1 MLIKNPRGWE
11 LPEATATPEHIF
23 LNRRRFL
30 TASTLA
36 LGAIAAPGAA
46 TLARAATDPTADL
59 YPAMRNPQFRLDREI
74 TKEKVSSTYNNFYE
88 FGSHKRISKAAQKLP
103 IRPWEVLIEGLVEK
117 EMKIDIDTLIRKMTL
132 EERLYRLRCVEAWSM
147 AVPWTGFPMRAL
159 LDLAKPLASA
169 KFVEMQTFMNPEVAS
184 GQKQF
189 WYPWPYL
196 EGLTIEE
203 AANDL
208 AFLVTGIYGKPLP
221 KEFGAPLRLAVPWK
235 YGFKSIKSIVV
246 FRFTD
251 KRPKSFWEELAARE
265 YGFWANVNPKVR
277 HPRWSQATE
286 EVIGTGKRVPTQ
298 IFNGYAE
305 HVASLYTNI
314 KAGDRLYR

>member
-132 EERLYRLRCVEAWSM
+132 EERLYRHRCVEAWSM

-221 KEFGAPLRLAVPWK
+221 KQFGAPLRLAVPWK

-251 KRPKSFWEELAARE
+251 KRPKSFWEEIQARE

>member
-1 MLIKNPRGWE
+1 MLIKNPRDWE

-132 EERLYRLRCVEAWSM
+132 EERLYRHRCVEAWSM

-221 KEFGAPLRLAVPWK
+221 KQFGAPLRLAVPWK

-251 KRPKSFWEELAARE
+251 KRPKSFWEEIQARE

>member
-132 EERLYRLRCVEAWSM
+132 
-147 AVPWTGFPMRAL
+147 
-159 LDLAKPLASA
+159 
-169 KFVEMQTFMNPEVAS
+169 
-184 GQKQF
+184 
-189 WYPWPYL
+189 
-196 EGLTIEE
+196 
-203 AANDL
+203 
-208 AFLVTGIYGKPLP
+208 
-221 KEFGAPLRLAVPWK
+221 
-235 YGFKSIKSIVV
+235 
-246 FRFTD
+246 
-251 KRPKSFWEELAARE
+251 
-265 YGFWANVNPKVR
+265 
-277 HPRWSQATE
+277 
-286 EVIGTGKRVPTQ
+286 
-298 IFNGYAE
+298 
-305 HVASLYTNI
+305 
-314 KAGDRLYR
+314 